1 MEADILNIL
10 SSGQLAR
17 LIPTVSDSKKEE
29 RATSSLLASFMVVP
43 DFAKEVLSE
52 IGAPSAKKIKVECYT
67 EVTFKSSGKDSKI
80 RPDGLIIVRAGSKK
94 WMALVESKVGNAD
107 LTAEQIEGYLDL
119 AKSNQIDALIT
130 ISNQFATSPTHHPV
144 KVSKTKTRSVS
155 LFHFSWLSIV
165 SKAIL
170 ITDSNSLNDPEQAYI
185 LSELI
190 RYMNHESS
198 GVTSLNKMHSDW
210 KAVCEKVQQ
219 GASLDKKSQITKN
232 AVTSWQQLTK
242 HLALNLSMK
251 IGEPVSISLPRARSQ
266 DADFNFSEDCSTLE
280 SQNSLISYFEIPNA
294 ASKIE
299 FSADFLRRT
308 INVSMKLDAP
318 KDKSRATASIN
329 WLTRQLKPTSIRGVS
344 IRVYWP
350 KRTPMTT
357 GTVEDAL
364 EKPESL
370 IPSGVK
376 DMPTHL
382 ELIRVVDVMSRFKGA
397 KTFVEE
403 SSKHFP
409 GFYQDVGQHLS
420 KWVAK
425 APKVKDAKPSE
436 NVVPTVLSSG
446 SGMSIAA
453 SESTIDSIG
462 NGVSQRF
469 GVFEKFLDE
478 NKESE

>member
-1 MEADILNIL
+1 MEADILSIL

-43 DFAKEVLSE
+43 NFAKEVLSE
-52 IGAPSAKKIKVECYT
+52 IGAPSGKKIKVECYT
-67 EVTFKSSGKDSKI
+67 EVSFKSSGKESKI
-80 RPDGLIIVRAGSKK
+80 RPDGLIVIRAGTKK
-94 WMALVESKVGNAD
+94 WMALVESKVGSSD
-107 LTAEQIEGYLDL
+107 LTSEQIEGYLDI

-130 ISNQFATSPTHHPV
+130 ISNQFATSPSHHPV
-144 KVSKTKTRSVS
+144 KISKAKTKSVS

-198 GVTSLNKMHSDW
+198 GVTSLTRMHGDW
-210 KAVCEKVQQ
+210 KTVCEQVQQ
-219 GASLDKKSQITKN
+219 GAVLDRKSQAVKN

-242 HLALNLSMK
+242 HLALNLSMA
-251 IGEPVSISLPRARSQ
+251 IGEPVSISLSRLRSR
-266 DADFNFSEDCSTLE
+266 DADLNFQEDCLALE
-280 SQNSLISYFEIPNA
+280 KENSLVSFFDIPNA
-294 ASKIE
+294 ASRIE

-318 KDKSRATASIN
+318 KDKTRATASIN
-329 WLTRQLKPTSIRGVS
+329 WLTRQLKHSDMPHVS
-344 IRVYWP
+344 VRVYWP
-350 KRTPMTT
+350 KRTPMSTASLQ
-357 GTVEDAL
+357 EAFDN
-364 EKPESL
+364 PEIL

-376 DMPTHL
+376 DIPSQL
-382 ELIRVVDVMSRFKGA
+382 ELVRVIDVMARFKGA

-409 GFYQDVGQHLS
+409 AFYQDIGQHLA

-425 APKVKDAKPSE
+425 APKVKEMTQSE
-436 NVVPTVLSSG
+436 NIVPTVLTSG
-446 SGMSIAA
+446 GDLEIEVPNSKDDDKKPGS
-453 SESTIDSIG
+453 
-462 NGVSQRF
+462 NQPF
-469 GVFEKFLDE
+469 GVFGRFL
-478 NKESE
+478 S